1 MLSFTD
7 FSNKIIT
14 DLNKRF
20 SEVIMEGNH
29 LVVKFGPTSMSIPFN
44 TMYKEYQSR
53 KDYMET
59 LKSYSRIF
67 NDILSQYKFKIDYKN
82 VYPMLK
88 SRDFRQRENNI
99 QFYREQA
106 FADIDTLYVTDAG
119 EVFRFVLNSDDV
131 DFEKVRKRAWENLNK
146 ITNPLVKLDK
156 MLDIFCLKYSTDY
169 NSTLLLS
176 TTLQK
181 QIYKKVGQ
189 EYLFAIPSSTTLI
202 VAKLRPEYI
211 KIIESL
217 IMIDND
223 PNKVSNKVY
232 QHKDGKFDIASV

>member
-7 FSNKIIT
+7 FSNKVIT

-20 SEVIMEGNH
+20 SEVIMEGNY

-44 TMYKEYQSR
+44 TMYKECQSR
-53 KDYMET
+53 KDYRET

-67 NDILSQYKFKIDYKN
+67 NDILSQYKSKIDYKN

-88 SRDFRQRENNI
+88 SRDFGERENNI

-146 ITNPLVKLDK
+146 LSNILVRLDDT
-156 MLDIFCLKYSTDY
+156 LDIFCLRYSTDY
-169 NSTLLLS
+169 NASFLLS
-176 TTLQK
+176 DSLQK
-181 QIYKKVGQ
+181 QIKRKVARD
-189 EYLFAIPSSTTLI
+189 YLFAIPSSTTLI
-202 VAKLRPEYI
+202 LAKLRHEYI
-211 KIIESL
+211 KINRIT
-217 IMIDND
+217 D
-223 PNKVSNKVY
+223 Y
-232 QHKDGKFDIASV
+232 YR

>member
-20 SEVIMEGNH
+20 SEVIMGGNH
-29 LVVKFGPTSMSIPFN
+29 LVVKFGSTSMSIPFN

-88 SRDFRQRENNI
+88 SRDFGERENNI
-99 QFYREQA
+99 EFYREQA

-146 ITNPLVKLDK
+146 MTNPLVKLDK